1 MDFEGLAWDWRI
13 YIWLTYNWQ
22 ICRFAWNCQITMGLA
37 YWCRIDIWP
46 EFRYCVDTDMDWH
59 RIGER
64 LRSALYWHQIDIG
77 LTLDWDGLAHDWD
90 WIGTWLRS
98 DWHRTGIGLVL
109 DYHRICIRLNWNGSA
124 LATIWPL
131 FFSPDWHRIGIRLG
145 CIGNVLASDLLIG
158 QGLIFG
164 WHFSNTVDSGLGNRL
179 LDKGRHWI
187 GIGLTSDWHRI
198 GIGLGWIGV
207 CLT

>member
-13 YIWLTYNWQ
+13 YIWLTYDWQ

-90 WIGTWLRS
+90 RIGTWLIS

-131 FFSPDWHRIGIRLG
+131 FFLTRLAQDWHQIGMYWQCIGIRLADWSR
-145 CIGNVLASDLLIG
+145 IDI
-158 QGLIFG
+158 
-164 WHFSNTVDSGLGNRL
+164 W
-179 LDKGRHWI
+179 
-187 GIGLTSDWHRI
+187 LTF
-198 GIGLGWIGV
+198 
-207 CLT
+207 